1 MLEVTACR
9 KARATKY
16 IKILAFDHRKGFE
29 TIRMSFIVNRPA
41 EEPGFD
47 LVRAEGPGRQVHYTM
62 RSYASAK
69 LIGQRY

>member
-1 MLEVTACR
+1 
-9 KARATKY
+9 
-16 IKILAFDHRKGFE
+16 
-29 TIRMSFIVNRPA
+29 MSFIVNRPA